1 MFGKKAIA
9 PLVLIIISFVL
20 FILNLF
26 ELKKG
31 NSAIWGMVSNIL
43 LIVAMV
49 FVIIDN
55 KKKSKK

>member
-9 PLVLIIISFVL
+9 PVLLIVISLALLVINLI
-20 FILNLF
+20 

-31 NSAIWGMVSNIL
+31 NSALWGIVSNIL

-49 FVIIDN
+49 AVIRE
-55 KKKSKK
+55 KKSKR